1 MGKVIECC
9 ENMSIDLL
17 FSQTAK
23 RLPQKTAI
31 KWGEKQYTFGEV
43 DALSNRLARA
53 LIQLGA
59 KKGDRVCLFMQNSP
73 EFVISHFGILKSG
86 AVTVPLNVMYRKHEL
101 RYMLNDSGAIAVIT
115 SEANC
120 QYIYEVIQDLKYLK
134 IIIVVSDN
142 PKVGAHSFYRIIE
155 GQSPDPLESANSEE
169 DLAVICYTSGTT
181 GLSKGAM
188 LTHKNFISN
197 ISAVAALWELTEDD
211 RLLMALPMFH
221 IHGLGIVIHGM
232 AYCGY
237 SMVVLER
244 FDAEKV
250 LTEIQNNRCTVFM
263 GVPTMYI
270 KLLETK
276 NDSHD
281 VSSVRLWT
289 VGSAPMPVEAYNKF
303 KERFGI
309 EMLERY
315 GMTETAPV
323 ITSNPYRGKRKS
335 GSVGPALP
343 GVEVSVLNDD
353 GAFAGFNEVGEI
365 VVRGPNVMK
374 GYWNKPVETEEAF
387 AGGWFHTG
395 DLGKIDEEGYLTI
408 VGRKKEMIIASGF
421 KVFPREVEE
430 VIHTN
435 PKVKEVAVV
444 GLPDPVRGENVKA
457 FIVLK
462 DGFTATPQE
471 MEEFCRKSLAAFKV
485 PRVYEFVA
493 SIPRTPSGKTLN
505 RVLSRAKVKDLME
518 TSVKTIDRR
527 TSAYEAGKYMKEAG
541 VGSLIVTDN
550 EVPIGI
556 VTTRDILYKV
566 ISMGSLGKDV
576 SLSGIMSTPLITV
589 DAEEDVAS
597 ASALMRKWGVWR
609 LPVKGQ
615 NGQIIGVLSGTDI
628 FKAFAGKKMD
638 VQASPINQ

>member
-1 MGKVIECC
+1 MEAIESC
-9 ENMSIDLL
+9 ERMTVDLL

-23 RLPQKTAI
+23 KFPQKTAI
-31 KWGEKQYTFGEV
+31 KWGERQYSFDEL

-53 LIQLGA
+53 LIQLGV

-73 EFVISHFGILKSG
+73 EFVISHFGILKAG
-86 AVTVPLNVMYRKHEL
+86 AVTVPLNVMYRRHEL
-101 RYMLNDSGAIAVIT
+101 RHMLNDSGAVAIIA

-120 QYIYEVIQDLKYLK
+120 QYINEILQDLRHLK
-134 IIIVVSDN
+134 STIAVSES
-142 PKVGAHSFYRIIE
+142 PKDGAHSFYGMIK
-155 GQSPDPLESANSEE
+155 GQSPDPLDPANSEE

-197 ISAVAALWELTEDD
+197 IAAVAALWELSESDK
-211 RLLMALPMFH
+211 LLMALPMFH

-250 LTEIQNNRCTVFM
+250 LMEIQKNKCTVFM

-270 KLLETK
+270 KLLEAK
-276 NDSHD
+276 KDFHD

-303 KERFGI
+303 KEKFGI

-374 GYWNKPVETEEAF
+374 GYWNRPVETEEAY

-395 DLGKIDEEGYLTI
+395 DLGRLDEEGYLTI

-462 DGFTATPQE
+462 EGMTATPQE
-471 MEEFCRKSLAAFKV
+471 MEEFCRKGLAAFKV
-485 PRVYEFVA
+485 PRVYEFVS

-505 RVLSRAKVKDLME
+505 RILSRAKVKDLME
-518 TSVKTIDRR
+518 TSIKTIDRR

-550 EVPIGI
+550 EIPIGI
-556 VTTRDILYKV
+556 VTARDILYKV
-566 ISMGSLGKDV
+566 ISLGSLGKDI
-576 SLSGIMSTPLITV
+576 SLSSIMSTPLITV
-589 DAEEDVAS
+589 DADEEVAS

-638 VQASPINQ
+638 VQPNQLNQ